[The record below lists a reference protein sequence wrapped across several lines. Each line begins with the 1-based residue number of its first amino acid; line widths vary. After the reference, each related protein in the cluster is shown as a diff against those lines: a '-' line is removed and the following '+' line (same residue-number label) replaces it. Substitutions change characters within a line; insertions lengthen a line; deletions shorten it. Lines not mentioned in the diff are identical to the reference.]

1 MLEPDHAD
9 GQADAPQHTMLGEPR
24 RKASMRFIFFTALMD
39 ITSMGIMIPVLPL
52 LVKHMVGGSTATAA
66 IWTGIFASCWGAMQF
81 FCSPIQGM
89 LSDRIGRRPV
99 LLISIFGLAVDFLFM
114 A

>member
-52 LVKHMVGGSTATAA
+52 LVKHMVGGSTAT
-66 IWTGIFASCWGAMQF
+66 GAMQF

-89 LSDRIGRRPV
+89 LSDRFGRRPV